1 MEAEILEL
9 KKTASDRSSSILIES
24 EELSSSQRFQ
34 GLMEVTVK
42 SNLIKNL
49 KKQHGAVSNFENN
62 HQKLE
67 VQDSKKDEA
76 DQHERPR
83 HSRCNSEELAESTL
97 SSLRSRPPRVPK
109 PPPRPS
115 ASSSSSS
122 SSCSSN
128 GSCGLMTEQANIPLP
143 PPPPPLP
150 KMAAP
155 PPPPPPPPKGMKMAA
170 AKVRRVPEVVE
181 FYHSL
186 MRRESRRD
194 SAASDVAPA
203 TANARDMIGEIE
215 NRSAHLLAVRVPGNR
230 LLLLIIL
237 FMGCNYGFDTD

>member
-1 MEAEILEL
+1 MDALEIENQKLRMELEELRTKIEYEREESEKKLKAMEAEISEL
-9 KKTASDRSSSILIES
+9 KKTASDRSSSSILIES

-62 HQKLE
+62 NQKLE

-97 SSLRSRPPRVPK
+97 SSLKSHPPRVLK
-109 PPPRPS
+109 PPPRT
-115 ASSSSSS
+115 SSSSSS

-128 GSCGLMTEQANIPLP
+128 NSCGLMIEQENIPLP
-143 PPPPPLP
+143 SPFSPNFL
-150 KMAAP
+150 
-155 PPPPPPPPKGMKMAA
+155 
-170 AKVRRVPEVVE
+170 
-181 FYHSL
+181 S
-186 MRRESRRD
+186 
-194 SAASDVAPA
+194 
-203 TANARDMIGEIE
+203 
-215 NRSAHLLAVRVPGNR
+215 
-230 LLLLIIL
+230 
-237 FMGCNYGFDTD
+237 

>member
-1 MEAEILEL
+1 MEAKISEL
-9 KKTASDRSSSILIES
+9 KKTALNHSSSSILIES

-49 KKQHGAVSNFENN
+49 KRQHSAISIFENN
-62 HQKLE
+62 NQKLE

-83 HSRCNSEELAESTL
+83 HSRCDSEELVESTL

-109 PPPRPS
+109 PPPMP
-115 ASSSSSS
+115 SSSS
-122 SSCSSN
+122 SSN

-143 PPPPPLP
+143 SLSPPLP
-150 KMAAP
+150 KKVAPPLP
-155 PPPPPPPPKGMKMAA
+155 PPPSPKGMKMGAT
-170 AKVRRVPEVVE
+170 KVRKVPEVVE

-186 MRRESRRD
+186 MGRESRRD
-194 SAASDVAPA
+194 SATFDVAPA
-203 TANARDMIGEIE
+203 TANARDMISEIE
-215 NRSAHLLAVRVPGNR
+215 NRLLCLEEYA
-230 LLLLIIL
+230 
-237 FMGCNYGFDTD
+237 